1 MSETIPVLKPKQNRE
16 SDSGES
22 SSIAKKPKTEQ
33 SRNAEVDSS
42 ERNKGREV
50 NEPNS
55 DVREMGFEIEA
66 DAAEDKGLR
75 HNMEDTWVVL
85 LDASSDFQEKLRFLM
100 LCFAYYAL
108 TIRFSLVLLG
118 LIA

>member
-1 MSETIPVLKPKQNRE
+1 MSETIPVLKPKQSRE

-33 SRNAEVDSS
+33 GQNPEVDSS
-42 ERNKGREV
+42 GRNKGREV

-55 DVREMGFEIEA
+55 DAREMGFEIEA

-85 LDASSDFQEKLRFLM
+85 LDASSNFQEKLRFLM
-100 LCFAYYAL
+100 HCFAYYDL
-108 TIRFSLVLLG
+108 TISVSLVLLG

>member
-22 SSIAKKPKTEQ
+22 SSIAKKPKTE
-33 SRNAEVDSS
+33 
-42 ERNKGREV
+42 KGQNLEV